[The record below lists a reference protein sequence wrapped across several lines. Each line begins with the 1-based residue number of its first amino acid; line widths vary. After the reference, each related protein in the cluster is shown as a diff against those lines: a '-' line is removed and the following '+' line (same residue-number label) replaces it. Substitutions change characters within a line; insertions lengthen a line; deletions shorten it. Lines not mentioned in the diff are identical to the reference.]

1 MPQAKTYKI
10 RRFINGKNSKGEPF
24 VNYSLTIPSPIALR
38 LPRSMQFACELTDE
52 GILFRPMSPEEEA
65 LALPEWATGEADPDG
80 NGEVPDEAP
89 EASEEAEEGDSGAAT
104 EPEASAPRRRRR
116 PTRSKPE
123 TVAS

>member
-65 LALPEWATGEADPDG
+65 LALPDWATGEADPES

-89 EASEEAEEGDSGAAT
+89 EASEDAEEGESAAT
-104 EPEASAPRRRRR
+104 EPEASESAPRRRRR

-123 TVAS
+123 T